1 MSDSKAPDA
10 EDRVRVSARGLV
22 HSKFLT
28 WLSY

>member
-10 EDRVRVSARGLV
+10 EDRVSARGLI